1 LAEALQ
7 AANQAFDEGCQRRHE
22 VGQKKY
28 GELTFLDN
36 DTVAMAMEE
45 VLDLA
50 NYARYTYIKLFLL
63 QQAVANALEEEPDV
77 GREGFVSTKELFG
90 FRTE

>member
-1 LAEALQ
+1 
-7 AANQAFDEGCQRRHE
+7 
-22 VGQKKY
+22 
-28 GELTFLDN
+28 
-36 DTVAMAMEE
+36 MAMEE